1 MKKAQEI
8 DVKGTSV
15 RIVKFGM
22 EDYVCITDMAKSKS
36 DDAQQTISNWMR
48 NRMTIEYLGLWEK
61 LYNPDFKPFEFEG
74 FRKEMSVSQ
83 TELAARMKASR
94 PSVSKALHGGI
105 DLTFVSAVRFAKA
118 LWLDFFRCLSSP
130 QPASSMHPLPSYQ
143 HFPAMGLDPFWHCN
157 VCGGLEKNFF

>member
-22 EDYVCITDMAKSKS
+22 EDYVCITDMEKSKS

-74 FRKEMSVSQ
+74 FRKDVGLNSFTMS
-83 TELAARMKASR
+83 
-94 PSVSKALHGGI
+94 PSKWI
-105 DLTFVSAVRFAKA
+105 DRVH
-118 LWLDFFRCLSSP
+118 FFPQLV
-130 QPASSMHPLPSYQ
+130 QPATGEFYAHPSGQ
-143 HFPAMGLDPFWHCN
+143 HFSAMGSNPSI
-157 VCGGLEKNFF
+157 VGQRR

>member
-15 RIVKFGM
+15 RIVKFGV

-61 LYNPDFKPFEFEG
+61 LYNPDFKPLEFEG
-74 FRKEMSVSQ
+74 FRKDSGPNSFTMMIQ
-83 TELAARMKASR
+83 D
-94 PSVSKALHGGI
+94 GI
-105 DLTFVSAVRFAKA
+105 PQPERLRRLNEIAIHQMRV
-118 LWLDFFRCLSSP
+118 LSS
-130 QPASSMHPLPSYQ
+130 
-143 HFPAMGLDPFWHCN
+143 
-157 VCGGLEKNFF
+157 GGGRNLLK